1 MPKKQK
7 LSNFAIAHQQA
18 EAARKAKYEEE
29 KAKNDQIRHEFAPR
43 MLELASKA
51 LEAVQE
57 LIQYDEAACAA
68 AGHSLFVDENRSLED
83 ASMAINVVRVRA
95 QRALNPLN
103 FIGD

>member
-57 LIQYDEAACAA
+57 LIQYRDDEAAQTA
-68 AGHSLFVDENRSLED
+68 AGHSLYVDKNRSLED

-95 QRALNPLN
+95 QRALE
-103 FIGD
+103 